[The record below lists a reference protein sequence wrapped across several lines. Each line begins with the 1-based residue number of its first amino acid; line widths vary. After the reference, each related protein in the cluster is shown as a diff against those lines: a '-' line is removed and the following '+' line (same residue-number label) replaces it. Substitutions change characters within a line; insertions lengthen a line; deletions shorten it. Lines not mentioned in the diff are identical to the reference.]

1 MKNTLLIGT
10 ILVSLAGCA
19 KPLPEDAETS
29 EAAVART
36 AISQEAQASD
46 WSLHIPTE
54 LVFLPSLRVPASNS
68 WDDSLVKANG
78 SDKQMLEAVGARYSG
93 ALYFR
98 TKEEQ
103 AELARQGFPMP
114 EEWIAASRMSVEEL
128 ERLAEGGNL
137 KARMFYSDRVSSQL
151 AAKQSGR
158 KPGMIPEGTTEQE
171 LIALSGKSLSAG
183 SSLMRDTGS
192 PFAAYLY
199 GVALSSVA
207 AGAPLEPIAG
217 SFFAA
222 RDRGDTRANGFMRD
236 FTQRHPQLNMQSV
249 MAVHSTMASLKPARN

>member
-1 MKNTLLIGT
+1 MKMKFLIG
-10 ILVSLAGCA
+10 VAMGAFAGCA
-19 KPLPEDAETS
+19 EPQSGASSAPATMSARSTTAQEDQTS
-29 EAAVART
+29 
-36 AISQEAQASD
+36 D
-46 WSLHIPTE
+46 LSLHIPDE
-54 LVFLPSLRVPASNS
+54 LVFLPSLRVATSSS
-68 WDDSLVKANG
+68 WNDSIANAAG
-78 SDKQMLEAVGARYSG
+78 PDKQMLEAVGARYNG

-128 ERLAEGGNL
+128 ESLAEGGNL

-249 MAVHSTMASLKPARN
+249 MAVHSTMASLKPASN